1 MAESD
6 LDPSTEGSY
15 TPLDEG
21 GESEI
26 SSLLAALNDPS
37 PSIPVDVA
45 ARIDAAVAA
54 EVLLRTTKTAAQRP
68 TDVATKRKAK
78 ADTTSARPNVSR
90 ALFATAAAVAAVVAL
105 ITHPW
110 SADSKSTVIANG
122 PTNSVSTTT
131 PSGVQQRNGGTLP
144 ANPRETMMQV
154 SRHAYQRSSL
164 NSEVRT
170 MLAGQSSGNQIP
182 ASAVPAQW
190 RAVAQCAERQLGVL
204 GASLSSKVDLGSLD
218 GQPSAIVVTS
228 DTQSSTPGTHIIV
241 LQADGSKCTIA
252 ASQYLKP

>member
-1 MAESD
+1 VPDVVALAGAEASVD
-6 LDPSTEGSY
+6 SPAASTKPA
-15 TPLDEG
+15 TKPKQ
-21 GESEI
+21 
-26 SSLLAALNDPS
+26 S
-37 PSIPVDVA
+37 PK
-45 ARIDAAVAA
+45 AAV
-54 EVLLRTTKTAAQRP
+54 QRP
-68 TDVATKRKAK
+68 TDVAAKRKAK
-78 ADTTSARPNVSR
+78 ADAINARPNVSR

-144 ANPRETMMQV
+144 ANPHETMMQV

-228 DTQSSTPGTHIIV
+228 DTQSSTPGTHIVV
-241 LQADGSKCTIA
+241 LQTDGSTCTIV